1 MAYWGELPPP
11 KVHRGNSIRRNAD
24 QDLQIEPPTTDRN
37 IKGDR
42 FPGQSSSRQDRL
54 STQTDDTLSP
64 FVSPTASSFRGDGLA
79 PRPSSYQKA
88 TSNTAYNKDF
98 SEKRRQRETRN
109 RNSEVYDDN
118 PPPAAP
124 DVPKAPPLSYKQ

>member
-24 QDLQIEPPTTDRN
+24 RDLQIEPPGDRN
-37 IKGDR
+37 SKGDR
-42 FPGQSSSRQDRL
+42 LSGGPSSSRQDRF
-54 STQTDDTLSP
+54 STQTDDSLSP

-79 PRPSSYQKA
+79 PRPSSFQKA
-88 TSNTAYNKDF
+88 AGGTTYNKDY
-98 SEKRRQRETRN
+98 SEKRRQREVRSRDN
-109 RNSEVYDDN
+109 EIYDDN

-124 DVPKAPPLSYKQ
+124 DVPRAPPLSYKQ